1 MSKYSDKKQK
11 LIEKYTSLL
20 KEGEV
25 ESLLSK
31 LIDES
36 FEWGTN
42 IDTFDPNYFEDFE
55 N

>member
-11 LIEKYTSLL
+11 LIEKYIHLL
-20 KEGEV
+20 ETERMDV
-25 ESLLSK
+25 LLSK